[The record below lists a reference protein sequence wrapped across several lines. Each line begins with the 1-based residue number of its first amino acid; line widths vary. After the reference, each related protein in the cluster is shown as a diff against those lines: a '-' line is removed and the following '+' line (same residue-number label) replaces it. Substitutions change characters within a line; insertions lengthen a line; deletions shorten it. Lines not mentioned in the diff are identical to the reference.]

1 MDLGRAQGVLMGPAM
16 KLDAKL
22 AAAAVAQS
30 TSTQPFKK
38 LLAEAK
44 SDLKKDVQASQL
56 TVPPGLKTKAPQAA
70 TVSATGR
77 VKAATQNA
85 TLPFHTTTQQVR
97 QQARAHADGEASR
110 LHTVRAEHTR
120 SAETLTHV
128 RADTTE
134 AVLDKAE
141 AKIIEFILREL
152 KSESANST
160 GEPIT
165 ERAVIPELTPQPTAA
180 VSSAKPQPTPDTDA
194 TRATQAVALI
204 ERIETFVKS
213 QRPGLA
219 LTLNNSLGAHV
230 EIERIGPREVALKLV
245 GHRGPPSADTVSRI
259 RDELRA
265 RGLKVGALSVA

>member
-1 MDLGRAQGVLMGPAM
+1 MGLGQAQGVLIGAAM

-44 SDLKKDVQASQL
+44 SDLKKDVQSSQL

-77 VKAATQNA
+77 VKAATQNT
-85 TLPFHTTTQQVR
+85 TLPFHTTQQVR

-165 ERAVIPELTPQPTAA
+165 ERAIIPALTPPPTAA
-180 VSSAKPQPTPDTDA
+180 VSSAKPQTPDTDA